1 LYRARYSVQMPHI
14 CTAWSLGLVQMWD
27 ALSVSVSP
35 PPSHLFF
42 FSLFSFLSLFFFSRS
57 QSRPHATHSQSQ
69 NIQQLIQIIYLTIT
83 YNSYTS
89 HKLQDSQHILDHN
102 IHNPFASHN
111 ISKTTVNLMNVSRTS
126 KNQEKTHTRASPS
139 PCAAAPPAYRAR
151 PCRRGT
157 PRPRAAWVG
166 RALPLISHPADRERE
181 M

>member
-1 LYRARYSVQMPHI
+1 LYRVSNRHKSSGTNEVEHLYRARYSVQMPHI

-69 NIQQLIQIIYLTIT
+69 NIQPLIQIIYLTIT

-111 ISKTTVNLMNVSRTS
+111 ISKTVDAKCALSANHTASR
-126 KNQEKTHTRASPS
+126 KA
-139 PCAAAPPAYRAR
+139 
-151 PCRRGT
+151 
-157 PRPRAAWVG
+157 
-166 RALPLISHPADRERE
+166 
-181 M
+181 